1 LAPRSPSA
9 AWADDQRNHAAS
21 AAILQKYTPF
31 ASGLLPKMQRAQ
43 YGKVFDT
50 SIMQP
55 LLDAAYEQ
63 KSLAKPIAA
72 KVLLSSIAVT
82 RSG

>member
-1 LAPRSPSA
+1 
-9 AWADDQRNHAAS
+9 
-21 AAILQKYTPF
+21 
-31 ASGLLPKMQRAQ
+31 MQRAQ